1 MFYAHSYEGLPEER
15 WQLLSEHLN
24 GVASLAGR
32 GTFHSDICHTLGLLH
47 DLGKY
52 TEGFQARLRNDPKK
66 VDHSTAGAQ
75 LACERYGLL
84 GQLMA
89 YALAGHHAGL
99 ANGKRVDSVSLTP
112 LFEAT
117 GGRLTGGRGEKL
129 LGALDEVWKQEIGHQ
144 LPQVSDL
151 GRFSLHPS
159 LKRFSLPFFVR
170 YLLSCLVDADYE
182 DTGRAE
188 ASALGR
194 PYDDVQ
200 RPGLHQLKEALDG
213 HMNGFQRS
221 KPIHEWR
228 HDILSE
234 ARRKA
239 KARAGVFT
247 MTVPTGGGKTL
258 SSMSFALD
266 HAINHGLDRVIYVI
280 PYTSIIE
287 QNASVFREAFGVY
300 GDAAIIEHHSN
311 FDMDSPKDAA
321 MADDADTPDNDRD
334 RVRKLRRVME
344 RWDAPVIVTTSVQF
358 FETLFSNR
366 PSQLRKLRRMTNS
379 VIVLDEVQSLPL
391 KLLQPCVAA
400 LRELSDSYSSS
411 VVLCTATQPALTDNG
426 SDKGFRGGFQATVEI
441 APDPEALYERF
452 KRVEVR
458 REDEPLSDDA
468 LGEVLRGRD
477 QVLCIVSTK
486 RHAAALFERIADA
499 EGAYY
504 LTTELYPKHRSA
516 RLAEIRQALRDG
528 MPCRLI
534 STSLIEAGV
543 DLDFPAVYRAECG
556 IESLAQAAGR
566 CNREGKLERG
576 EVVWFRS
583 AEEHG
588 NIRGKTSNSMFAD
601 MERRVKTA
609 EDVFRDHAD
618 PFSLSAIKQ
627 YFEGVYWR
635 NKDELG
641 QAMMALHQREIDS
654 IPFETIAREFRLIEQ
669 EQKSL
674 IIARESEPR
683 EIVDRLWD
691 ESISVR
697 DAARK
702 LGPYS
707 VSVYDSQFTQL
718 VRESEGLVEFIRP
731 ELYGDQFALLRT
743 DLNPELYLCE
753 RGLSLNRLGIV
764 NGALVF

>member
-1 MFYAHSYEGLPEER
+1 MFYAHSYKGLVEER
-15 WQLLSEHLN
+15 WQPLSEHLK
-24 GVASLAGR
+24 GVAALAGR
-32 GTFHSDICHTLGLLH
+32 ATFHSSICHTLGLLH

-52 TEGFQARLRNDPKK
+52 TEGFQARLRDDPKK
-66 VDHSTAGAQ
+66 VDHSAAGAQ

-89 YALAGHHAGL
+89 YALAGHHTGL
-99 ANGKRVDSVSLTP
+99 ANGKRVDGTSLAP
-112 LFEAT
+112 LFEAN
-117 GGRLTGGRGEKL
+117 GGRLAGGHGEAL
-129 LGALDEVWKQEIGHQ
+129 LGALDDVWKQEIGHEVPE
-144 LPQVSDL
+144 LSDL
-151 GRFSLHPS
+151 RRISLHPV
-159 LKRFSLPFFVR
+159 LGRFSLPFFVR

-188 ASALGR
+188 AAALGR

-200 RPGLHQLKEALDG
+200 RPSLHQLKEALDG
-213 HMNGFQRS
+213 HMNGFPRT

-239 KARAGVFT
+239 SARPGVFT

-266 HAINHGLDRVIYVI
+266 HAITHGLDRVIYVI

-287 QNASVFREAFGVY
+287 QNASVFREAFGVH
-300 GDAAIIEHHSN
+300 GEAAIIEHHSN
-311 FDMDSPKDAA
+311 FDLDTSPDAA
-321 MADDADTPDNDRD
+321 AADDVDVVRDGAD

-344 RWDAPVIVTTSVQF
+344 RWDAPVVVTTTVQF
-358 FETLFSNR
+358 FESLFANR
-366 PSQLRKLRRMTNS
+366 PSKLRKLRRMTNS
-379 VIVLDEVQSLPL
+379 VIILDEVQSLPL

-400 LRELSDSYSSS
+400 LRELSDSYGST
-411 VVLCTATQPALTDNG
+411 VVLCTATQPALTDDG
-426 SDKGFRGGFQATVEI
+426 SDKGFRGGFQAPVEI

-458 REDEPLSDDA
+458 REDEPLSDDE

-477 QVLCIVSTK
+477 QVLCIVNTK
-486 RHAAALFERIADA
+486 RHADALYERVADV

-504 LTTELYPKHRSA
+504 LTTDLYPRHRSA

-528 MPCRLI
+528 KSCRLI

-543 DLDFPAVYRAECG
+543 DLDFPVVYRAECG
-556 IESLAQAAGR
+556 IEPLAQAAGR

-588 NIRGKTSNSMFAD
+588 DIHGKTNNSMFAD
-601 MERRVKTA
+601 MERRVKAA

-635 NKDELG
+635 NKKDLG
-641 QAMMALHQREIDS
+641 QAMMALHQREIDN
-654 IPFETIAREFRLIEQ
+654 IPFETIARAFKLIDQ
-669 EQKSL
+669 EQKPL
-674 IIARESEPR
+674 IVARESEPK
-683 EIVDRLWD
+683 EIVECLRNG
-691 ESISVR
+691 SIRVGE
-697 DAARK
+697 AARK

-707 VSVYDSQFTQL
+707 VSVYNNQFAHL
-718 VRESEGLVEFIRP
+718 VREGQGLVEFIRP
-731 ELYGDQFALLRT
+731 DLYGEQFALLRT
-743 DLNPELYLCE
+743 ELYSE
-753 RGLSLNRLGIV
+753 RRGLAVDSMGLN
-764 NGALVF
+764 AAWLVL